1 MGFRKSSVM
10 KTMLTEISWI
20 SLLGL
25 LNGAIVAMAFH
36 VALHRTFWEE
46 QGADLILPWFE
57 VTSVVLADG
66 FLFLIATIIPVRKAY
81 SNYAFRGIII
91 SRLRFFDIIFKKR

>member
-1 MGFRKSSVM
+1 MIVGIAGIGVVTYRSVSERSQQIGMLRALGFRKSSVM

-25 LNGAIVAMAFH
+25 LNGAFVAIAFH
-36 VALHRTFWEE
+36 IALHRTFWEE

-57 VTSVVLADG
+57 VIAVVLGAG
-66 FLFLIATIIPVRKAY
+66 FLC
-81 SNYAFRGIII
+81 
-91 SRLRFFDIIFKKR
+91 

>member
-1 MGFRKSSVM
+1 M

-57 VTSVVLADG
+57 VTSVVFGGWILV
-66 FLFLIATIIPVRKAY
+66 LIATIIPVRKATQITP
-81 SNYAFRGIII
+81 SEAL
-91 SRLRFFDIIFKKR
+91 SSPD